1 MAAILSQTGRDELAL
16 KAWERFL
23 EVYPTERQAQK
34 ELGDLA
40 EKLTGQR
47 T

>member
-1 MAAILSQTGRDELAL
+1 MAALMSQTGRDEMAL
-16 KAWERFL
+16 KAWEKFL
-23 EVYPTERQAQK
+23 DIYPTERQAQK
-34 ELGDLA
+34 EMGELA